1 MPLSRLCVGDKWDSG
16 LRSGDTQTDASAYPL
31 ATEIVQQIA
40 VYDADQLRERVRTSE
55 AGKSEVQEELHQ
67 ALLTGPG
74 VFVMR
79 NLVPKSVIDS
89 AEAVTEQVNPKS
101 NGPKGNNSRR
111 TFAYSEKHAK
121 HDPESYA
128 DYYGND
134 IL

>member
-1 MPLSRLCVGDKWDSG
+1 MV
-16 LRSGDTQTDASAYPL
+16 
-31 ATEIVQQIA
+31 I
-40 VYDADQLRERVRTSE
+40 YDAAHLLDRVRGAE
-55 AGKSEVQEELHQ
+55 NERNEVLDELQQ
-67 ALLTGPG
+67 ALLSGPG

-79 NLVPKSVIDS
+79 KLVPREVIDR
-89 AEAVTEQVNPKS
+89 AEAVTERVNPKS
-101 NGPKGNNSRR
+101 TETKGNNSRR